1 MRLRDA
7 CLEEPDVILKVN
19 LEIIAAEPADAA
31 DAPFR
36 ARSMSNEVA
45 LFVCHLT
52 PVCCQRSEGPFER
65 PL

>member
-1 MRLRDA
+1 M
-7 CLEEPDVILKVN
+7 ILKVN
-19 LEIIAAEPADAA
+19 LEVIAAEPADAA

-52 PVCCQRSEGPFER
+52 PVCCQRSEGLMRTPTIGAVL
-65 PL
+65 PKLA